1 MASLV
6 SGLRFKL
13 IFIKHHSPRWLV
25 FLIDVLICSGALLLA
40 YWIRFNFTFP
50 PSAIKELQIAVPII
64 LSIRILSFVVSRVY
78 SGIVRYTSFK
88 DIQRIVMVIG
98 AGSVALLLINSVF
111 LAYGKKYFI
120 PNSVLVMDFFISIY
134 FMITFRLLTKSL
146 FNELSNTGSEQK
158 NLLIFGAKELALLT
172 KRAISFDNKSD
183 YKVIG
188 FVDNEPNVRNRKLE
202 GLPIYHFSQLR
213 KLVNQVSISGIVFA
227 KENVS
232 VKTKEVVAGICLEK
246 DIEMLKA
253 PNIQDWIRSGLKV
266 GQLKNLKIEDLLSRK
281 PINIARS
288 ALQKDIEGR
297 TVMVTGAAGSIGS
310 ELVRQLRLFNPRKI
324 LLIDQ
329 AESAMYDLELE
340 LKEEHSFFD
349 FLPIISDITNR
360 ERMRAIFAL
369 HKPEMVFHAA
379 AYKHVPMMEDNP
391 CEAAFNNILGTK
403 VIADLAV
410 DFGVEKF
417 VMVSTDKAVR
427 PTNVMGTTKRIA
439 EMYIQSLNEH
449 CNTSFITTR
458 FGNVLGSNG
467 SVIPR
472 FKKQIEEGGPV
483 TVTHPDITRYF
494 MTIPEACQLILEAG
508 TMGNG
513 GEIFIFDM
521 GEPVKIVDLAKKM
534 INLSGLLL
542 NKDIEIKFTGLRPGE
557 KLYEEL
563 LRDGENDMPTYHP
576 QIMIAKVNTPTY
588 KEVSE
593 QLTELSLAVKSV
605 DKLAT
610 VKLMKTMVP
619 DYISNNSEFE
629 ALDKAGNVVCI

>member
-1 MASLV
+1 MSGLV

-40 YWIRFNFTFP
+40 YWIRFNFNFP
-50 PSAIKELQIAVPII
+50 PGAIKELKIAVPII
-64 LSIRILSFVVSRVY
+64 LGVRIISFVVSKVY

-98 AGSVALLLINSVF
+98 SGTVALLLTNLLF
-111 LAYGKKYFI
+111 LSYTNKYFV

-158 NLLIFGAKELALLT
+158 NLLIFGTKELALLT
-172 KRAISFDNKSD
+172 KRAISFDTKSD

-202 GLPIYHFSQLR
+202 GLPIYHLSQLR
-213 KLVNQVSISGIVFA
+213 KLVNQVNISGIVFA

-232 VKTKEVVAGICLEK
+232 IKTKEVVAGICLDKE
-246 DIEMLKA
+246 IEMLKA
-253 PNIQDWIRSGLKV
+253 PIIQDWIRSGLKV

-297 TVMVTGAAGSIGS
+297 IVMVTGAAGSIGS
-310 ELVRQLRLFNPRKI
+310 ELVRQLRIFNPRRI

-340 LKEEHSFFD
+340 LKEEHSFYNFV
-349 FLPIISDITNR
+349 PIISDITNR

-369 HKPEMVFHAA
+369 HRPEMVFHAA

-391 CEAAFNNILGTK
+391 CEAAYNNILGTK
-403 VIADLAV
+403 IIADLAV
-410 DFGVEKF
+410 ESGVEKF

-449 CNTSFITTR
+449 CNTCFITTR

-483 TVTHPDITRYF
+483 TVTHPEITRYF

-508 TMGNG
+508 TMGEG

-563 LRDGENDMPTYHP
+563 LRDCENDLPTYHP

-588 KEVSE
+588 KEVTE
-593 QLTELSLAVKSV
+593 HIAQLTLAVKSV
-605 DKLAT
+605 DKVAT
-610 VKLMKTMVP
+610 VKLMKAMVP

-629 ALDKAGNVVCI
+629 ALDKTSGRVAI